1 MHQKVFIA
9 LENFFDLISERD
21 HPFKTSAN
29 FYDFWCPT
37 ILCWYFLLISIG
49 KFGKYYIPILS
60 NVSVLFLCH
69 RSRFNSKSTIIFKKS
84 PTFFMTGTF
93 WFNLW
98 LLGAA
103 AKYLTLIV
111 PPCSTCTGAPEKKL
125 LLWTTCGT
133 CGVHN
138 QNSFMNYLSKI
149 GGDQSPKPHTFR
161 RLCMHHVCLQ
171 IWMYG
176 LYWENQVGKELGDL
190 GLHTRLL
197 GLMAAPFW
205 CTMH

>member
-1 MHQKVFIA
+1 M
-9 LENFFDLISERD
+9 S
-21 HPFKTSAN
+21 
-29 FYDFWCPT
+29 
-37 ILCWYFLLISIG
+37 IL
-49 KFGKYYIPILS
+49 YYILYS
-60 NVSVLFLCH
+60 NIVKCQWPFFCAIK
-69 RSRFNSKSTIIFKKS
+69 SRLLQIDYHNKKA
-84 PTFFMTGTF
+84 PTFFMTGSF

-98 LLGAA
+98 LLAAA
-103 AKYLTLIV
+103 AKCTHTWLWLSHHVRRVQGRRKKMIV
-111 PPCSTCTGAPEKKL
+111 VDKSS
-125 LLWTTCGT
+125 T

-138 QNSFMNYLSKI
+138 LNRFINYLSKI

-176 LYWENQVGKELGDL
+176 LYRENQVGKELGDL